1 MRRLMP
7 GILLSMC
14 LIAVQAPAPAIA
26 QKPAEPQDCSSAT
39 TTAAMRT
46 CEIARYAKA
55 ERELRVVYSELSGK
69 SDPAARTKLNASQSA
84 WEQFRV
90 ANADFHADTAR
101 DGTMAPL
108 LRNTALAEMTE
119 ARVAELKQMLH

>member
-1 MRRLMP
+1 MRLL
-7 GILLSMC
+7 ILSLLLSMG
-14 LIAVQAPAPAIA
+14 LAVPQAPTPAPA
-26 QKPAEPQDCSSAT
+26 QKSAEHQDCSAAT
-39 TTAAMRT
+39 TTAAMRS
-46 CEIARYAKA
+46 CEIARYARA
-55 ERELRVVYSELSGK
+55 ERELRAVYSELSGK
-69 SDPAARTKLNASQSA
+69 SDVAARSKLAASQSA
-84 WEQFRV
+84 WEQFRI